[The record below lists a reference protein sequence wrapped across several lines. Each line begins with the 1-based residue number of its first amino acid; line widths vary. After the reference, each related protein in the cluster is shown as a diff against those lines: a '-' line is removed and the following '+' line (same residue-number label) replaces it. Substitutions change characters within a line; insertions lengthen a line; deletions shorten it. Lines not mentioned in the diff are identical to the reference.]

1 MVGKQGVKCHLNLYK
16 GIPLLF
22 KLDQALNP
30 KSARWF
36 NRLLPVISI
45 LSAAIL
51 VYTIIF
57 IVHALQIDVLADA
70 LELRT
75 YDWRNSV
82 ALISDKHKPSK
93 DIVILCYDDPS
104 YSRYQNEYGNWPWP
118 RYIHADV
125 INYLNRAKAKTIIF
139 DMMFISRD
147 KGQEASDQKLIE
159 AFKKNK
165 NVFISMNFDNNKI
178 VAEEAGQGLSL
189 KDINNI
195 EKLSVPVKTS
205 LNPKNDAYRT
215 IDQTG
220 FYLNPSSTFNNVR
233 LILPELVQ
241 HGERIGLINHMRDAD
256 GVSRRNPLIYRL
268 VYQVPSISQEK
279 PYHFNQASQQWT
291 DKLNR
296 SILKSGQLLNKQGEP
311 QNELRVSYF
320 PYLALLAHNTTTP
333 GFSPKM
339 SFSIT
344 EPGVLNFGNRHIPL
358 TSDGSMLIHWYHH
371 NVDQAEYQSQLESL
385 EAQYQKKPSPLLQ
398 LQIDT
403 LRAKLTQ
410 VFPNKPYIEIPIWQ
424 VIESVHHLK
433 AGKMRPQDTKLM
445 NFLKNKVIFIGTTS
459 VSTYDIKTTPLEKVF
474 PGVIMQAVI
483 FDNIY
488 QNKHYASQVSKPE
501 MNLITSILCLS
512 AALIMNRM
520 RSAIFGFIVSLAMA
534 LLYGLIAFLAFQ
546 VYGLWL
552 EVVMPL
558 SAMFGIS
565 ILVFMI
571 KYVNKSQAYELTYQ
585 LATTDSMTG
594 LNNYRFFKDKI
605 GQFVQTGQDTGR
617 SFSMLLVDIDFFKKF
632 NDTYGHQAGDAVLR
646 QVAQQLKASV
656 RESDIVARYGGEEMA
671 ILLPQATERDALQ
684 VARKVVQNVAKDP
697 FVLDENTSAPVTVS
711 VGVATYPI
719 HGQTAD
725 DIIAFADKGLY
736 RAKESGRNQV
746 GALFD
751 TKPAS

>member
-1 MVGKQGVKCHLNLYK
+1 VS
-16 GIPLLF
+16 F
-22 KLDQALNP
+22 KLDKILNP
-30 KSARWF
+30 KLAKWF

-45 LSAAIL
+45 VSAIIL

-93 DIVILCYDDPS
+93 DIVILSYDDPT

-118 RYIHADV
+118 RYVHADV
-125 INYLNRAKAKTIIF
+125 INFLNKAKAKTIIF

-147 KGQEASDQKLIE
+147 KGQEASDQKLVD

-165 NVFISMNFDNNKI
+165 NVFISLNFDNNKL
-178 VAEEAGQGLSL
+178 VAEEAGQSLSL
-189 KDINNI
+189 KDISMV
-195 EKLSVPVKTS
+195 EKLAVPITTL
-205 LNPKNDAYRT
+205 LNPKNDAYRI

-220 FYLNPSSTFNNVR
+220 FYFNPSTTFNNVR
-233 LILPELVQ
+233 LILPGLLQ
-241 HGERIGLINHMRDAD
+241 QGERIGLINHMRDAD

-268 VYQVPSISQEK
+268 VYQVPSISKEK
-279 PYHFNQASQQWT
+279 PYHFNKTTGHWA

-320 PYLALLAHNTTTP
+320 PYLALLAHNSTTP
-333 GFSPKM
+333 GFSPKTA
-339 SFSIT
+339 FSIT
-344 EPGVLNFGNRHIPL
+344 EPGVLNFGNHHIPL

-371 NVDQAEYQSQLESL
+371 NVDQADYQSKLASL
-385 EAQYQKKPSPLLQ
+385 EAQYLKTPSPDLR

-403 LRAKLTQ
+403 IKSKLTQ
-410 VFPNKPYIEIPIWQ
+410 IFPNKPYVEIPAWQ
-424 VIESVHHLK
+424 IIDSLHHLK
-433 AGKMRPQDTKLM
+433 AGKIRPQDRKLM
-445 NFLKNKVIFIGTTS
+445 DFLKDKVIFIGTTS

-483 FDNIY
+483 YDNID
-488 QNKHYASQVSKPE
+488 QNQHYARQVSKPE

-512 AALIMNRM
+512 AALVMNRM
-520 RSAIFGFIVSLAMA
+520 RSAIFGFIASLAMA

-546 VYGLWL
+546 IYGLWL
-552 EVVMPL
+552 EVVIPL

-605 GQFVQTGQDTGR
+605 GQFVQTGQETGK

-646 QVAQQLKASV
+646 QVAQQLRASV

-684 VARKVVQNVAKDP
+684 VARKVVQNVAKEP
-697 FVLDENTSAPVTVS
+697 FVLDEATSASVTVS

-751 TKPAS
+751 SKPAS